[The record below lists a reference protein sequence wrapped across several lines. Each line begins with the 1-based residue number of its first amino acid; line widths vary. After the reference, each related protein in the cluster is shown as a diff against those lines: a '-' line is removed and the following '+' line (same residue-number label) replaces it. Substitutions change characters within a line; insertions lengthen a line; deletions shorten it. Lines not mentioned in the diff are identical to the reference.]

1 MYTWSAINA
10 STEPAMNHFDLVL
23 YPFKTVQGLNTKNEY
38 DGSFKY
44 DNSNYREIS
53 SELEVYKTISHKLNL
68 PKKDEIICIK
78 NYLRLNAKITTMT
91 KVDKIEWQV
100 ILDNIK
106 AAIYKAFNLRQLDFS
121 EEIPFDDILD
131 VIQKADANIK
141 NVALEEPTLYT
152 VVLTE
157 DNREYFI
164 TYDADNVG
172 DDQNKQ
178 QKEMIK
184 KFTPEEK
191 LEYTAADNKDL
202 F

>member
-1 MYTWSAINA
+1 MD
-10 STEPAMNHFDLVL
+10 HFDLIL

-44 DNSNYREIS
+44 DTSNYRDIS
-53 SELEVYKTISHKLNL
+53 SELEAYKTISHKLNL
-68 PKKDEIICIK
+68 PNTGEIICIK

-91 KVDKIEWQV
+91 KVDNTEWQV
-100 ILDNIK
+100 ILNNIK
-106 AAIYKAFNLRQLDFS
+106 TAIYKAFNLRQLDFS
-121 EEIPFDDILD
+121 EEIPFDDILN

-172 DDQNKQ
+172 DDVEKQ
-178 QKEMIK
+178 KKEMKK

-191 LEYTAADNKDL
+191 IAFAAASTTIQENA